1 MSTLGFFRL
10 LLRVNAQMGRRRM
23 LAWREQSALMLAVV
37 GVFVLGYGVGGFAM
51 FHWGFIQLSRFPGL
65 GAVMVDRVLYVFFAF
80 LLLMLF
86 FSNIIIGYAALFKN
100 AETQWLLT
108 LPAKFTD
115 VFAWKLAETT
125 ALASWAFLFL
135 SAPLM
140 LAYGVVRHVSGEFYV
155 LACLLFLPFILIPSA
170 LGALVVVTVTR
181 FLDRRMFKWVL
192 IGTGAVFAVGAALV
206 LRPMEP
212 DQLEYAQMMQTLNQ
226 LLRGSRVAM
235 EPLLPSYWV
244 AGGIVAWS
252 DGPLWKGGFFLLVLL
267 SNALFAV
274 HLCLAA
280 SRRWFYEAWSRNH
293 SHGEAPTG
301 NAASR
306 RRISLLEWV
315 VELLPGLE
323 RWTRALIVKDIRV
336 FWRDTSQWSQFVIFF
351 GLLGLYVAN
360 LRPSAYGGQMW
371 TMFVAFLNLAATAM
385 TLATL
390 TTRFVFPQFSLEG
403 KRLWIIGMAPCGL
416 KHVLRV
422 KFWLSSAFAVAITL
436 SLVLVSG
443 WKLHLPGWVM
453 LLFSATSVLMSF
465 ALCGVAVGVG
475 ALFPNFGSGAVPGRR
490 EDNPARI
497 VSGFG
502 GTFCFV
508 LSMVYIAAVL
518 GAEAWPLYAHI
529 LGEGGFTK
537 LTPVLLG
544 VWGFVSVLSVMAASV
559 PMRLALRRM
568 DTLEM

>member
-1 MSTLGFFRL
+1 MNCWQFFRL
-10 LLRVNAQMGRRRM
+10 LWQVNAQMARRRM
-23 LAWREQSALMLAVV
+23 AVWREQSVLMTAVV
-37 GVFVLGYGVGGFAM
+37 VVFVLGYGVGGFC
-51 FHWGFIQLSRFPGL
+51 FFQWGFLQLSRFPGI
-65 GAVMVDRVLYVFFAF
+65 GAVLVDRVLYVFFAF

-86 FSNIIIGYAALFKN
+86 FSNVIIGYAALFKS

-115 VFAWKLAETT
+115 VFGWKLAETT
-125 ALASWAFLFL
+125 LLASWAFLFL

-140 LAYGVVRHVSGEFYV
+140 LAFGVVRNVAGEFYV
-155 LACLLFLPFILIPSA
+155 LVCLLFVPFIVIPSA
-170 LGALVVVTVTR
+170 LGALAVLAVAR

-192 IGTGAVFAVGAALV
+192 LGVGLLLAVGAALV

-212 DQLEYAQMMQTLNQ
+212 DQLEHAQMMQTLNQ
-226 LLRGSRVAM
+226 LLRGSRVAT

-244 AGGIVAWS
+244 AGGIVALS
-252 DGPLWKGGFFLLVLL
+252 DGPLWKAGFFLLVLL
-267 SNALFAV
+267 SNALLAV
-274 HLCLAA
+274 QLCLVA

-293 SHGEAPTG
+293 SHGDAATG
-301 NAASR
+301 KAETRHR
-306 RRISLLEWV
+306 RSVLEQLV
-315 VELLPGLE
+315 SLLPGLQTS
-323 RWTRALIVKDIRV
+323 TRALIVKDVRV

-351 GLLGLYVAN
+351 GLLALYVAN

-371 TMFVAFLNLAATAM
+371 VMFVAFLNLAATAM

-390 TTRFVFPQFSLEG
+390 TTRFIFPQFSLEG
-403 KRLWIIGMAPCGL
+403 KRLWIVGMAPCGL

-422 KFWLSSAFAVAITL
+422 KFWLSSALAVAVTL

-465 ALCGVAVGVG
+465 ALCGVAVGIG

-490 EDNPARI
+490 DDNPARI

-518 GAEAWPLYAHI
+518 GAEAWPLYVHL
-529 LGEGGFTK
+529 LGRGDFTN
-537 LTPVLLG
+537 LTPLLIG
-544 VWGFVSVLSVMAASV
+544 VWLFVSVLSVGAAIV
-559 PMRLALRRM
+559 PMRLALNRM

>member
-1 MSTLGFFRL
+1 
-10 LLRVNAQMGRRRM
+10 
-23 LAWREQSALMLAVV
+23 
-37 GVFVLGYGVGGFAM
+37 
-51 FHWGFIQLSRFPGL
+51 
-65 GAVMVDRVLYVFFAF
+65 
-80 LLLMLF
+80 
-86 FSNIIIGYAALFKN
+86 
-100 AETQWLLT
+100 
-108 LPAKFTD
+108 
-115 VFAWKLAETT
+115 
-125 ALASWAFLFL
+125 
-135 SAPLM
+135 
-140 LAYGVVRHVSGEFYV
+140 
-155 LACLLFLPFILIPSA
+155 
-170 LGALVVVTVTR
+170 
-181 FLDRRMFKWVL
+181 
-192 IGTGAVFAVGAALV
+192 
-206 LRPMEP
+206 
-212 DQLEYAQMMQTLNQ
+212 
-226 LLRGSRVAM
+226 
-235 EPLLPSYWV
+235 
-244 AGGIVAWS
+244 
-252 DGPLWKGGFFLLVLL
+252 
-267 SNALFAV
+267 
-274 HLCLAA
+274 
-280 SRRWFYEAWSRNH
+280 
-293 SHGEAPTG
+293 
-301 NAASR
+301 
-306 RRISLLEWV
+306 V
-315 VELLPGLE
+315 VELLPGLQ

-403 KRLWIIGMAPCGL
+403 KRLWIVGLAPCGL

-529 LGEGGFTK
+529 LGGGGFTK

-544 VWGFVSVLSVMAASV
+544 VWGFVSVLSVVAAIV